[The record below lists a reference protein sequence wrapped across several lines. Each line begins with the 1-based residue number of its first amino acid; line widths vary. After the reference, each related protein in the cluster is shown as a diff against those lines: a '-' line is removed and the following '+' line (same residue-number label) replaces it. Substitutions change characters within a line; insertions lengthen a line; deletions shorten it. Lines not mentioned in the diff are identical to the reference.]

1 MGRLK
6 SSSLQKVQCILNEGQ
21 NGGQVDQELRMSSGK
36 KKGSRYFLPGK
47 RHSSTLAGNVIRN
60 LYRGKCCLVMICM
73 LTPLGRKRAKK
84 EDEIVTNDITPDNNK
99 NRLKPTKWKKIQFH
113 VTLKR
118 ISITTKLGLVTSEQ

>member
-1 MGRLK
+1 
-6 SSSLQKVQCILNEGQ
+6 
-21 NGGQVDQELRMSSGK
+21 
-36 KKGSRYFLPGK
+36 
-47 RHSSTLAGNVIRN
+47 
-60 LYRGKCCLVMICM
+60 M